1 MRAVRRRD
9 EFKEAGASA
18 RIVFNGVSMMS
29 ADRPGRG
36 SAAGEDDRG
45 RAARRRRIGKVHRS
59 SKGGA
64 QVFGV
69 HAGVGA
75 QRQNGD

>member
-1 MRAVRRRD
+1 MRSVWRRD

-18 RIVFNGVSMMS
+18 RTVFIGVSMML
-29 ADRPGRG
+29 ADRSGRG
-36 SAAGEDDRG
+36 SAAGEGDRG

-64 QVFGV
+64 RVLGV

>member
-1 MRAVRRRD
+1 MRSVWRGD

-18 RIVFNGVSMMS
+18 RIAFSGVSMMS
-29 ADRPGRG
+29 TDRPGRG
-36 SAAGEDDRG
+36 SAAGVGDRG
-45 RAARRRRIGKVHRS
+45 RAARRRRIGAVHRS

-64 QVFGV
+64 RVFGV

>member
-1 MRAVRRRD
+1 MRSVWRRD

-18 RIVFNGVSMMS
+18 RIVFNGVSMML
-29 ADRPGRG
+29 ADRPGHR
-36 SAAGEDDRG
+36 SAAGQGG
-45 RAARRRRIGKVHRS
+45 RAARRRRIGAVHRS

-64 QVFGV
+64 RILGV

-75 QRQNGD
+75 QRRNGN